1 MKRTFLMGVSLIIG
15 SCGILFS
22 CQKGEND
29 SNDSS
34 INTEETGLKIE
45 SLKKDQY
52 KIGDKLSLND
62 FKITL
67 TYKEDSEAKEKEIKE
82 FDCFINN
89 EKVTEYVF
97 TASGEY
103 SFYVSYHSLISD
115 NVVLY
120 CSTEDKTLPKQYTD
134 SSLAKQESSHTAT
147 IKFSSTVSSNTHT
160 EKGYYDQNEISDTYH
175 AYDMGRKSF
184 NNQHFLP
191 SVGNV
196 PLLIVPVSLPGEN
209 TSFTEDELSMIN
221 DCFFGSSKDMP
232 FESLHSYYYKSS
244 FGKLNFTFN
253 VSPVFDVKSKTDYK
267 DISQVSSSEQVLSIC
282 QSALSYLKN
291 EKNYDFKNYDSDK
304 DGTIDGVWF
313 IYKGKDSN
321 DMPFWPYTSYTTK
334 NGTVDDPVLN
344 TYGWAGVDFLNQDY
358 YKRVTQTDENVG
370 KDAHVLIHETG
381 HMLGLNDYYSYGNID
396 YSPLGGRD
404 MMDMSLGDH
413 NAYSKLRLGWVTPKI
428 ITGDCTLSLNSN
440 FYQDQV
446 FLIPYQSK
454 TYTKTDDGKLRFNPF
469 DEYLLLE
476 LYSSENLNSFD
487 YLPNKATH
495 TEGYGVKLLH
505 VDARGGRVLNNSFSY
520 FNDPDDILDAAS
532 NIFMPISNT
541 DDGSRSEAY
550 YTGNASES
558 AFDEVR
564 LIDKSGSYIGLG
576 EGESIP
582 SDGSF
587 FKKDDE
593 FTLDNYKKQFVHG
606 RFDYSIKKPLVSF
619 KVTDLK

>member
-1 MKRTFLMGVSLIIG
+1 MKRTFLMGVSVLIIA
-15 SCGILFS
+15 SGILFS
-22 CQKGEND
+22 CSKEEN
-29 SNDSS
+29 SS
-34 INTEETGLKIE
+34 TNETIEELSLKLE
-45 SLKKDQY
+45 SLKNDEY
-52 KIGDKLSLND
+52 KIGDKLSLED
-62 FKITL
+62 LKVTL
-67 TYKEDSEAKEKEIKE
+67 TYKIGVEIKEKEIKDY
-82 FDCFINN
+82 DCFIDNY
-89 EKVTEYVF
+89 KVSDYIF

-103 SFYVSYHSLISD
+103 SLSTSYHSLSTEIERI
-115 NVVLY
+115 Y
-120 CSTEDKTLPKQYTD
+120 CSTDEETLPKQYTD
-134 SSLAKQESSHTAT
+134 SSLIMPKSEHAAT
-147 IKFSSTVSSNTHT
+147 IEFSSNVSSDSYS
-160 EKGYYDQNEISDTYH
+160 EKGYYDQEEISDSYH
-175 AYDMGRKSF
+175 AYEMGRRSY

-209 TSFTEDELSMIN
+209 TSFSNDELAMIN
-221 DCFFGSSKDMP
+221 ECFFGGSETMP

-253 VSPVFDVKSKTDYK
+253 VAPTFDVKGKTNYQNIT
-267 DISQVSSSEQVLSIC
+267 DIGSSSDVLSIC

-291 EKNYDFKNYDSDK
+291 EKNYDFRNYDSDK

-334 NGTVDDPVLN
+334 SGTIEEPVLN
-344 TYGWAGVDFLNQDY
+344 TYGWAGLDFLNQDY
-358 YKRVTQTDENVG
+358 YKRVTQTDENVN

-413 NAYSKLRLGWVTPKI
+413 NAYSKLKLGWLIPKI
-428 ITGDCTLSLNSN
+428 ITGDCSLSLNST

-454 TYTKTDDGKLRFNPF
+454 TYQKTDEGKIRFNPF

-505 VDARGGRVLNNSFSY
+505 VDARGGQVSNNSFSF
-520 FNDPDDILDAAS
+520 FNNPDEILDAQN

-541 DDGSRSEAY
+541 DDGERSEAY
-550 YTGNASES
+550 YTGISSDS

-564 LIDKSGSYIGLG
+564 LIDKSNSYIGLG
-576 EGESIP
+576 EGEKIP
-582 SDGSF
+582 DNSSF
-587 FKKDDE
+587 FKKGDE
-593 FTLDNYKKQFVHG
+593 FTQDSHKNQFIHG

-619 KVTDLK
+619 KVSDLK